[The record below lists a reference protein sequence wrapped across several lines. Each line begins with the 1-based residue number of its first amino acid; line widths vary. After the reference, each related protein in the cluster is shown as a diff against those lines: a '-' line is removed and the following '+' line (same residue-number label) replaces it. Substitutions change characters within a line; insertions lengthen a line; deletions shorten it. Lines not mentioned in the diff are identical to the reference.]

1 MVVSPPPLPYGNF
14 FIKATTYFHSPKYVV
29 CVPCG
34 HSSGPL
40 IHINIFLSRTHRHT
54 AGYGISRTRLRQEQS
69 QLDGRGSAEQEWAK
83 VLPRGRAIGGALGGG
98 GGYAFKSA
106 AAAHTSPS
114 CCVLAP
120 STSSG
125 RRYPR
130 YCRRRNQNTPVF
142 QRPPDRHTCLR
153 GSTHRKKAMAM
164 AIAKHT
170 GSGRRYPWYCRRR
183 NQNTPVFQRPPD
195 RHTCLRGSTHRKK
208 AMAMAKHNR
217 HEELRSKTPRISS
230 AFFSSRTS
238 SSTYVGL
245 CRIYP
250 PSACTCFCH

>member
-1 MVVSPPPLPYGNF
+1 M
-14 FIKATTYFHSPKYVV
+14 

-83 VLPRGRAIGGALGGG
+83 VLPRGRARGRARGR
-98 GGYAFKSA
+98 GGYAFKST

-130 YCRRRNQNTPVF
+130 
-142 QRPPDRHTCLR
+142 H
-153 GSTHRKKAMAM
+153 
-164 AIAKHT
+164 
-170 GSGRRYPWYCRRR
+170 CRRR